1 MVYVKDELIK
11 FEADRINTTNILMK
25 TKKDI
30 EILEK
35 TTTMQ
40 FNRLEIESLKEKTEF
55 NNKIDTKFADLEK
68 ELAMLVTESNIHT
81 DKQDK
86 LTSSHNNLNY
96 KVLNFL
102 TENERYRA

>member
-81 DKQDK
+81 DK
-86 LTSSHNNLNY
+86 
-96 KVLNFL
+96 
-102 TENERYRA
+102 

>member
-1 MVYVKDELIK
+1 MKFQMVYVKDELIK

-81 DKQDK
+81 DK
-86 LTSSHNNLNY
+86 
-96 KVLNFL
+96 
-102 TENERYRA
+102 